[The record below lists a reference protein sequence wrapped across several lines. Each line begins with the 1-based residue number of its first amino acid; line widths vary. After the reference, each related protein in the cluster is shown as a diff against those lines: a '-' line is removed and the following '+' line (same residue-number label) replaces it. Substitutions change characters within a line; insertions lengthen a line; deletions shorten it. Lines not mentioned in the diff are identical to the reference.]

1 MGRLTQKDDKGNWS
15 LKNIPWGELFEGRR
29 IGQKARWAIYEALCK
44 LKDYEDTGLEPGKLQ
59 EMDEEYQE
67 LAKEVARLRE
77 KERWNPVEE
86 KFPEDDNY
94 ILLSFENLPLPSIG
108 RYETD
113 QDGGAFIWKMM
124 IRAVLAGD
132 LLLMPGSRCRSGIK
146 GRKSEGN
153 YKISR
158 KQVGISKVDNQ
169 LLPGAPQ
176 LFGTVLREWGGIV

>member
-1 MGRLTQKDDKGNWS
+1 MCILEPKEGQNCTFITGVSLKVQRRAEDEKARKGDGNRMGRLTQKDDAGYWT
-15 LKNIPWGELFEGRR
+15 LKSIPWGMLREGR
-29 IGQKARWAIYEALCK
+29 IITKEVGQAIYGALCK

-113 QDGGAFIWKMM
+113 QDGGAFY
-124 IRAVLAGD
+124 LED
-132 LLLMPGSRCRSGIK
+132 DD
-146 GRKSEGN
+146 KSC
-153 YKISR
+153 ISR
-158 KQVGISKVDNQ
+158 GFIVNAWKP
-169 LLPGAPQ
+169 LPERYQGD
-176 LFGTVLREWGGIV
+176 EE